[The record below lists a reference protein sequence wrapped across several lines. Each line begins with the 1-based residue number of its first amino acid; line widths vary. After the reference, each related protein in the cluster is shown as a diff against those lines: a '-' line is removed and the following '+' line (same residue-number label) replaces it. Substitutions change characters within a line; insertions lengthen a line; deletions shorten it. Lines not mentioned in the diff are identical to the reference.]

1 VSRESQEIFDRAWQD
16 YQRTGNAQ
24 ALAVAAQG
32 HIGASRPLP
41 QLVAL
46 YAEAMAGQEHHTYE
60 QAAAAQAIADE
71 LDPVRTAHRVIE
83 GYLPRTEGDG
93 PNRMV

>member
-1 VSRESQEIFDRAWQD
+1 VSAESQAIFDRAWQD

-41 QLVAL
+41 QLMAL

-71 LDPVRTAHRVIE
+71 MEPVGTAHRIIE
-83 GYLPRTEGDG
+83 GYLPRAEGGDPRG
-93 PNRMV
+93 LD